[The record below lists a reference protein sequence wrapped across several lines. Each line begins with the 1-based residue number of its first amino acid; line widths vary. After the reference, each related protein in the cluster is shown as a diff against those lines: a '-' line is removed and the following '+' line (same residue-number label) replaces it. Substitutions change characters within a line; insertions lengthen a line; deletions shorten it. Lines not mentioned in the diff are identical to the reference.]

1 MAPPHTMQ
9 NRATGRVGRT
19 AARRALGP
27 RRACPFPL
35 SFIGFVQAPEATKAP
50 VLGKIGRS
58 TPFLKRKDE
67 PDNPMKPPH
76 SNTPIRLVERPS
88 DPGPLIGAHMS
99 IAGGMSRA
107 IERAL
112 AVRART
118 LQVFTRNA
126 NQWKA
131 KRLLRADVRS
141 FRETWARSG
150 LRAVVAHDSYLINLA
165 SPLATL
171 RRRSI
176 RAFAEE
182 LSRCEALGIPY
193 LVTHPGAHMG
203 RGVREGCDRVAASL
217 NEARAI
223 AKAASVTVLLETVAG
238 QGTTIGRRF
247 EELARIRDRVAR
259 PDLVKV
265 CLDTCHVHAAGY
277 DIVSER
283 GYDQTIQ
290 EFDDI
295 LGLEALRAIH
305 FNDSKTERGSLV
317 DRHEHIGKGYLGT
330 KPFARM
336 LRDARLNAIPKLL
349 ETPKGKDGVVMDRRN
364 LALLRR
370 LWVEGSEG

>member
-1 MAPPHTMQ
+1 
-9 NRATGRVGRT
+9 
-19 AARRALGP
+19 
-27 RRACPFPL
+27 
-35 SFIGFVQAPEATKAP
+35 
-50 VLGKIGRS
+50 
-58 TPFLKRKDE
+58 
-67 PDNPMKPPH
+67 
-76 SNTPIRLVERPS
+76 
-88 DPGPLIGAHMS
+88 
-99 IAGGMSRA
+99 
-107 IERAL
+107 
-112 AVRART
+112 
-118 LQVFTRNA
+118 
-126 NQWKA
+126 
-131 KRLLRADVRS
+131 
-141 FRETWARSG
+141 
-150 LRAVVAHDSYLINLA
+150 VVAHDCYLINLA

-176 RAFAEE
+176 HALAEE
-182 LSRCEALGIPY
+182 LSRCEALGIPF

-259 PDLVKV
+259 PDLVKI

-283 GYDQTIQ
+283 GYEQTIQ

-364 LALLRR
+364 LALLRK
-370 LWVEGSEG
+370 LWAEGSEG